1 MFFTIKAKSVI
12 AASILH
18 GTMNAT
24 ATISIIPVS
33 GGNDLMVGMPGLAGM
48 LAIAITLF
56 MLFVYDRYISKEK
69 IMTNTVIQSK

>member
-1 MFFTIKAKSVI
+1 
-12 AASILH
+12 
-18 GTMNAT
+18 MNAT
-24 ATISIIPVS
+24 STISIIPVS